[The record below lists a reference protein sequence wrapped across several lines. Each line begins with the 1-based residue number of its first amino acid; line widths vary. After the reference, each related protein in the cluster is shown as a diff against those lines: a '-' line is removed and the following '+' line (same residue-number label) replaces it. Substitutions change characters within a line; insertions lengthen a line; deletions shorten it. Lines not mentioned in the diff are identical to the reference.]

1 MLRHGE
7 TGQQPEAADQQAG
20 GDIACE
26 MNAEEKTTKA
36 DEQYQAQR
44 PVGDLEALTRAV
56 EIACNGIGKK
66 AVYRHR
72 TAGVR
77 SEERRE
83 GKGRCSRVRSR
94 GVPDIVKTK
103 YKTQTKRSS

>member
-1 MLRHGE
+1 MLGHSE
-7 TGQQPEAADQQAG
+7 TGQQPKASDQQAG

-36 DEQYQAQR
+36 DEQYQDQR

-72 TAGVR
+72 TAGVSAWKGGR
-77 SEERRE
+77 QGRNGRRE
-83 GKGRCSRVRSR
+83 FRPVAVDTELAEQIGRAHV
-94 GVPDIVKTK
+94 
-103 YKTQTKRSS
+103 

>member
-26 MNAEEKTTKA
+26 MNAEEKTTEA
-36 DEQYQAQR
+36 DEQYQDQR
-44 PVGDLEALTRAV
+44 PVGDPEALTRAV

-72 TAGVR
+72 TAGVSAWKGGR
-77 SEERRE
+77 QGRNGRRE
-83 GKGRCSRVRSR
+83 FDRKSTRLN
-94 GVPDIVKTK
+94 
-103 YKTQTKRSS
+103 SS